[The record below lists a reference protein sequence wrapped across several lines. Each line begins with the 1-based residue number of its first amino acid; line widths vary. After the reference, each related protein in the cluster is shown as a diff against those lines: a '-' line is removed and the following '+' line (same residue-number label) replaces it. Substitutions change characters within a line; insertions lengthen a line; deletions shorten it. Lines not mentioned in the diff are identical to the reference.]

1 MKRNDTLGYLVY
13 ALMLAMA
20 ILVGFFVLRPDF
32 SSSSANFTMNVYVLV
47 LLSILVGVV
56 ITSLFL
62 EVGHLLG
69 AKIGG
74 YEITAWICLGLGFK
88 KKKDGKK
95 KFFAG
100 NYDGLTGETTV
111 TPKDADKSNPRPMI
125 YMGLLFLFV
134 EIVAAVCL
142 LILSLASTKSGNNGL
157 YWLKPASEVVL
168 TVACMVLVYEYFPA
182 PLDAKNDG
190 YLMTILN
197 NKVNVSAYNQM
208 LLAEDKLARGLPA
221 GDTPVYDEVTDFTA
235 AVNDVTL
242 YADLD
247 KGDYEGALSIV
258 EKTLACEKKVS
269 TGVYRLAEA
278 QKIAIILDTKPLE
291 EAKKYFIALPVDV
304 KKHIAALNSAPAVRA
319 YVLAN
324 GLIEESIGE
333 TEAALNKVHDAFR
346 KLPKEKKAVEKK
358 LLKLAMEKVLAA
370 HPDWDFSDYGYTLTA
385 KEEAKVENTAA
396 SKTDN
401 DVVVTAVGEDKHE

>member
-1 MKRNDTLGYLVY
+1 
-13 ALMLAMA
+13 MLAMA
-20 ILVGFFVLRPDF
+20 VVVGFFVLRPDF

-62 EVGHLLG
+62 EFGHFLG

-74 YEITAWICLGLGFK
+74 YEITAWICLGLGLK
-88 KKKDGKK
+88 KKKDGKRR
-95 KFFAG
+95 FFAG
-100 NYDGLTGETTV
+100 NYDGLTGETVV
-111 TPKDADKSNPRPMI
+111 TPKDADKSNPRPII
-125 YMGLLFLFV
+125 YMGLLFLFI
-134 EIVAAVCL
+134 EIVIAVVL
-142 LILSLASTKSGNNGL
+142 LILSLTSVKAGDNSL

-182 PLDAKNDG
+182 PLDSKNDG

-197 NKVNVSAYNQM
+197 SKVNVSAYNQM
-208 LLAEDKLARGLPA
+208 LLAEDKMARGLPT
-221 GDTPVYDEVTDFTA
+221 GETPVYDEVTDFTA

-269 TGVYRLAEA
+269 TGVYRIAEA
-278 QKIAIILDTKPLE
+278 QKVAIILDTRPLE
-291 EAKKYFIALPVDV
+291 EAKKYFIALPVEV
-304 KKHIAALNSAPAVRA
+304 KKHLAALNNAPAVRA
-319 YVLAN
+319 YILAN
-324 GLIEESIGE
+324 GLIEESVGE

-358 LLKLAMEKVLAA
+358 LLKLAMEKVLTA
-370 HPDWDFSDYGYTLTA
+370 HPNWDFSDYGYTLT
-385 KEEAKVENTAA
+385 KEETKVENTSA
-396 SKTDN
+396 SKTGN
-401 DVVVTAVGEDKHE
+401 DVVVTAVDEDKHE